1 MKGFIQLAMSSR
13 WLCLI
18 VFGWTLFG
26 LVPKASANWWNNTQ
40 CEFSAPTTKGN
51 FGVIN
56 YPRDVPIG
64 GAVGSP
70 ITLTVSV
77 KCPTSEAPYGWYL
90 QAKTNWLQ
98 SSAVPNTW
106 TPFDGAP
113 YSVKVTS
120 NWNGSTLLS
129 GTTGHISFAPQVQH
143 GFTGTYSFTLQLY
156 KNSPANS
163 WDYIDGSNIIFQL
176 YSHNIAGNIKSSA
189 LLSYTA
195 AGDRRSGSNLTCSIA
210 TPSIPVDLKSVTA
223 SELRDAGVAGDTP
236 FTIGLTC
243 PENIRLYATLTDGS
257 APGNTSDQLSLAP
270 GSTASGVGLRILRD
284 GTPLAFGPD
293 SSAPGNTNQW
303 FVDMSSG
310 AVQIP
315 LTAQYISTGTVTP
328 GTVKGVATFT
338 MSYQ

>member
-1 MKGFIQLAMSSR
+1 MKGFIQFAMSSR

-26 LVPKASANWWNNTQ
+26 LVPKASAHWLATQ
-40 CEFSAPTTKGN
+40 CTFSAPRTQGN
-51 FGVIN
+51 FGIIN

-64 GAVGSP
+64 GAIGSP
-70 ITLTVSV
+70 VTLSVSV
-77 KCPTSEAPYGWYL
+77 KCPTSYADYGWYL
-90 QAKTNWLQ
+90 QAMTNWVQ
-98 SSAVPNTW
+98 SSAVPDTW

-120 NWNGSTLLS
+120 DWNGSTLLS
-129 GTTGHISFAPQVQH
+129 STTSHISFAPQVEY
-143 GFTGTYSFTLQLY
+143 GFTGTYNFTLQLY
-156 KNSPANS
+156 KSGPENR
-163 WDYIDGSNIIFQL
+163 WDNMDASSTIFQL
-176 YSHNIAGNIKSSA
+176 YSHNVYWDTKSPA
-189 LLSYTA
+189 LLSYSV

-210 TPSIPVDLKSVTA
+210 TPSIPVGLKSVTA

-293 SSAPGNTNQW
+293 SSTPGNTNQW
-303 FVDMSSG
+303 FVGMSSG
-310 AVQIP
+310 SVQIP